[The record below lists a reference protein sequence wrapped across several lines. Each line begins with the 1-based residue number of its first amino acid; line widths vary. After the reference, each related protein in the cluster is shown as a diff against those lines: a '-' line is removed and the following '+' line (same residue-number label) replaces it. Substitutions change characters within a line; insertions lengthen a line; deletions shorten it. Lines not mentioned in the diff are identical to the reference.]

1 MFEIEKKGVRK
12 RTNKKREEMC
22 VNENKIEKR
31 EKTGNKNKEKKKNT
45 PKNGHQKRKVRSTRL
60 RIITSKMNE
69 RMNKRQGR
77 QVWGGQEK

>member
-31 EKTGNKNKEKKKNT
+31 EKTGNKNKEK
-45 PKNGHQKRKVRSTRL
+45 
-60 RIITSKMNE
+60 
-69 RMNKRQGR
+69 
-77 QVWGGQEK
+77 